1 MTMMVLVLIGMVV
14 LVVMQKMS
22 GFLEMYI
29 CDCKV
34 TKQNKKTNERENVWR
49 LYLIIIIII
58 M

>member
-22 GFLEMYI
+22 GFLEMCI

-34 TKQNKKTNERENVWR
+34 TKQNKTKKQMKERT
-49 LYLIIIIII
+49 YGDCT
-58 M
+58 